1 MILVTGGTGLVG
13 SHLLYSLLLENEQ
26 VVALCRSTSDKE
38 GVKKTF
44 GYYAQ
49 NAQELFARIIWREAD
64 LLDVAALAE
73 AFEGITQ
80 VYHCAALVSFY
91 PAEAKKMLQQ
101 NPEST
106 ANVVNMCIDHSIK
119 KLVYV
124 SSVAA
129 LGRSDASG
137 FITEK
142 TDWIDSKHNSAY
154 AKSKYKAELE
164 VWRGQQ
170 EGVHVAMVNPGIIVG
185 PGDWNTGSPALIKKI
200 ADGFNFYTLGTN
212 GFVDVRDV
220 VKIMLLLMASNKQAE
235 RYIVVSENLSYR
247 KVFDFI
253 AQGLDIKPPQKEAQP
268 WQASVLWRVEALRS
282 KLFGSKPLITKETA
296 QSAMSTYYY
305 DNSKVKEA
313 FDFTFQPMEH
323 SLKEITAFYVQ
334 DTKADS

>member
-13 SHLLYSLLLENEQ
+13 SHLIYSLLLDNQQ
-26 VVALCRSTSDKE
+26 VVALCRSTSNLE

-44 GYYAQ
+44 EYYTKDAE
-49 NAQELFARIIWREAD
+49 ALFARIIWREAD
-64 LLDVAALAE
+64 LLDVAALGE
-73 AFEGITQ
+73 AFEGITK
-80 VYHCAALVSFY
+80 VFHCAALVSFY
-91 PAEAKKMLQQ
+91 PADADRMIQE
-101 NPEST
+101 NPEGT
-106 ANVVNMCIDHSIK
+106 ANVVNMCVDFSIQ

-142 TDWIDSKHNSAY
+142 TEWIESKHNSAY

-164 VWRGQQ
+164 VWRAQQ
-170 EGVHVAMVNPGIIVG
+170 EGVNVAMVNPGIIVG
-185 PGDWNTGSPALIKKI
+185 PGDWNSGSPALVKKI

-220 VKIMLLLMASNKQAE
+220 VKIMLVLMSSDSVAE

-253 AQGLDIKPPQKEAQP
+253 AHGLDISRPQKEAQP
-268 WQASVLWRVEALRS
+268 WQANILWRVEDLRS
-282 KLFGSKPLITKETA
+282 KIFGSKPLITKETA

-305 DNSKVKEA
+305 DNSKIKEA
-313 FDFTFQPMEH
+313 FNFTFLPMEQ
-323 SLKEITAFYVQ
+323 SLKEITAFYLQ
-334 DTKADS
+334 DTKAEN